1 MSIPRL
7 LCFGALG
14 LALVS
19 GAFAQEAE
27 IRASAEPSRV
37 EEGAEVEYSIQV
49 IGGSQQPDEPPSLPQ
64 IPGFVVAAG
73 PSVSSYSQWV
83 NGRTTSSRT
92 YTWTL
97 LPQGTGAHTIP
108 PVAISMGGKVYH
120 SPMVRVDVFEAGA
133 GGSGTAPP
141 PPDNR
146 PPSTFNDPRT
156 RRRLA
161 SPPDSPASLF
171 VEAWVDKTQAYPGE
185 QITLIYR
192 VYTQYEIVQMSLND
206 QPTYQGFW
214 VEDIKADEKYEA
226 KAVSRKEGAFTEYTV
241 LKKALFPNSQGTLTI
256 PPLTFR
262 FVIRKRGGDPFDS
275 FFFNPTESVFRSS
288 KEVKI
293 QVRELPEQGRPPEFN
308 GAVGRFTLS
317 ASADRSDTKVNDAVG
332 LKVEV
337 EGQGNINTLGNPSL
351 PSLPDFKRYDPKVVE
366 EMHARSGTLVGSKT
380 WNYVLIPLAPG
391 SQEIPPVKFAFFD
404 PQTDRYEVLES
415 APIQLR
421 VARGEAGDLPMPSLP
436 SRADIPV
443 LGSDIRYIHL
453 GGEGLLDQGKTL
465 YDSPMLLAV
474 VAVPPLFNIA
484 LLVVLRRREKLAGS
498 EAMARQRRARK
509 MARKRLARAQGRLSK
524 ERSRDFYQELASA
537 LTSYLADK
545 LGVPAAGLTYD
556 RIEEVLELRG
566 VEAGLRGQFRRCLET
581 CDFARFAPAAS
592 EPAEMEK
599 AFAEAESVVESLE
612 GSVKAG

>member
-1 MSIPRL
+1 MRIPRL
-7 LCFGALG
+7 LCFGVLG

-27 IRASAEPSRV
+27 IRASAEPNRV
-37 EEGAEVEYSIQV
+37 EEGAEVEYSIQI
-49 IGGSQQPDEPPSLPQ
+49 IGGSQQPDEPPSLSQ

-73 PSVSSYSQWV
+73 PSVSSYFQWV

-108 PVAISMGGKVYH
+108 PVAISMGGKVYRT
-120 SPMVRVDVFEAGA
+120 PMVRVDVSEAGA
-133 GGSGTAPP
+133 GGGTGAPP

-161 SPPDSPASLF
+161 SPPESPASLF
-171 VEAWVDKTQAYPGE
+171 VEAWVDKNQAYPGE
-185 QITLIYR
+185 QITLIYK

-226 KAVSRKEGAFTEYTV
+226 RAVSRKEGAFTEYTV
-241 LKKALFPNSQGTLTI
+241 LKKALFPNSQGSLTI

-262 FVIRKRGGDPFDS
+262 FVIRKRGSDPFDS

-293 QVRELPEQGRPPEFN
+293 QVKDLPEQGRPPEFN
-308 GAVGRFTLS
+308 GAVGRFTLA

-337 EGQGNINTLGNPSL
+337 EGQGNINTLGNPTL

-366 EMHARSGTLVGSKT
+366 EMHARSGTLVGSKI

-391 SQEIPPVKFAFFD
+391 SQEIPPIKFAFFD

-415 APIQLR
+415 SPIQLS

-465 YDSPMLLAV
+465 YGSPILLAV

-484 LLVVLRRREKLAGS
+484 LLVVLRRRESLAGS

>member
-1 MSIPRL
+1 MRLPRL
-7 LCFGALG
+7 LCAVATA

-37 EEGAEVEYSIQV
+37 SEGEEVRYSIQ
-49 IGGSQQPDEPPSLPQ
+49 ILGSSQQPDEQPELPQ
-64 IPGFVVAAG
+64 LPGFVVAAG
-73 PSVSSYSQWV
+73 PSLYSQFQWV
-83 NGRTTSSRT
+83 NGRTTSTRT

-97 LPQGTGAHTIP
+97 LPQGKGAHSIP
-108 PVAISMGGKVYH
+108 PIAVSLGGKVYH
-120 SPMVRVDVFEAGA
+120 TPVVRVDVVDAGA
-133 GGSGTAPP
+133 GGSSAGAPSGSV
-141 PPDNR
+141 
-146 PPSTFNDPRT
+146 PPSTFSDPRT

-161 SPPDSPASLF
+161 TPPDTPASLF
-171 VEAWVDKTQAYPGE
+171 VEAWVDKTKAYPGE
-185 QITLIYR
+185 QVSLVYR

-214 VEDIKADEKYEA
+214 VEDIKSDEKYEA
-226 KAVSRKEGAFTEYTV
+226 RAVSRKEGAFTEYTV
-241 LKKALFPNSQGTLTI
+241 LKKALFPTSPGTLTI

-262 FVIRKRGGDPFDS
+262 FVVRKRGADPFDS

-288 KEVKI
+288 KEVRI
-293 QVRELPEQGRPPEFN
+293 QVKDLPEQGRPPEFN

-317 ASADRSDTKVNDAVG
+317 ATADRSDTKVNDAVG

-337 EGQGNINTLGNPSL
+337 EGQGNINALGAPTL
-351 PSLPDFKRYDPKVVE
+351 PSLPDFKRYDPKVEE
-366 EMHARSGTLVGSKT
+366 EMHARGGTLVGSKT

-391 SQEIPPVKFAFFD
+391 SQEISPVRFAFFD
-404 PQTDRYEVLES
+404 PQTDRYELLQS
-415 APIQLR
+415 TPIRLS
-421 VARGEAGDLPMPSLP
+421 VARGEAGDLPMPALP

-453 GGEGLLDQGKTL
+453 GGAELVDQGKTL
-465 YDSPMLLAV
+465 YGSRLLLAV
-474 VAVPPLFNIA
+474 IAAPLLLNIA
-484 LLVVLRRREKLAGS
+484 LLAFLHRRERLAGS
-498 EAMARQRRARK
+498 EGLVRRKRARK
-509 MARKRLARAQGRLSK
+509 TARKRLARAQGRLSK

-537 LTSYLADK
+537 LTTYLADK
-545 LGVPAAGLTYD
+545 IGVPASGLTYD

-566 VEAGLRGQFRRCLET
+566 VDPGLRGQFRRCLET

-612 GSVKAG
+612 RSVKPS

>member
-1 MSIPRL
+1 MRITPL
-7 LCFGALG
+7 LLGAGLS

-19 GAFAQEAE
+19 GAFAQDAE
-27 IRASAEPSRV
+27 IRASADPSRV
-37 EEGAEVEYSIQV
+37 EEGAEVQYSIQ
-49 IGGSQQPDEPPSLPQ
+49 ILGSSQQPDEPPNLSHL
-64 IPGFVVAAG
+64 PGFVVAAG
-73 PSVSSYSQWV
+73 PSVSSYFQWV
-83 NGRTTSSRT
+83 NGKTTSSRT

-97 LPQGTGAHTIP
+97 LPQGKGAHTIP
-108 PVAISMGGKVYH
+108 PIAISLEGKVYRT
-120 SPMVRVDVFEAGA
+120 PIVRVDVVDAGA
-133 GGSGTAPP
+133 GGNPGGAQPGGSA
-141 PPDNR
+141 
-146 PPSTFNDPRT
+146 PPSTFSDPRT

-161 SPPDSPASLF
+161 SPPESPASLF
-171 VEAWVDKTQAYPGE
+171 VEASIDKSQAYPGE
-185 QITLIYR
+185 QVTLVYR

-226 KAVSRKEGAFTEYTV
+226 KAVARKEGAFTEYTV
-241 LKKALFPNSQGTLTI
+241 LKKALFPTSPGSLTI

-262 FVIRKRGGDPFDS
+262 FVVRKRGADAFDS

-288 KEVKI
+288 KEVKL
-293 QVRELPEQGRPPEFN
+293 QVKELPELGRPPEFN

-317 ASADRSDTKVNDAVG
+317 ALADRSDTKVNDAVG
-332 LKVEV
+332 LKVAV
-337 EGQGNINTLGNPSL
+337 EGQGNINTLGNPTL
-351 PSLPDFKRYDPKVVE
+351 PPLPDFKRYDPKVEE

-391 SQEIPPVKFAFFD
+391 SQEIAPVRFAFFD
-404 PQTDRYEVLES
+404 PQIEQYKVLES
-415 APIQLR
+415 APIRLK

-453 GGEGLLDQGKTL
+453 GGEALVDQGKTL
-465 YDSPMLLAV
+465 YGSRLLLAV
-474 VAVPPLFNIA
+474 VAAPLLLNVA
-484 LLVVLRRREKLAGS
+484 LLAFLHRRERLAGS
-498 EAMARQRRARK
+498 EALVRQRRARK
-509 MARKRLARAQGRLSK
+509 TARKRLARAQGRLSK

-545 LGVPAAGLTYD
+545 IGVPAAGLTYD

-566 VEAGLRGQFRRCLET
+566 VDPGLRGQFRRCLET

-612 GSVKAG
+612 GSVKSS